1 MPNFDAFIKFMD
13 KIFHLTMKSTSNI
26 WISTCIGLMLI
37 FSSCT
42 LSPDENRIHFTG
54 QAQGTYYS
62 IIYYAEDTI
71 VGRHEID
78 SLLRAF
84 DQVAS
89 IYQPN
94 SIISRINR
102 NEISEVTDPW
112 FIEIFD
118 LAMRISEETGGAF
131 DITVGPLVNAWGF
144 GFKNK
149 LDMDQ
154 QKVDSLL
161 KFVGYRGIRLE
172 NNTIV
177 KDHPNT
183 QIDFNAIA
191 KGYSIDVIGD
201 FFQQRGIKNFLV
213 DIGGEILARGAKTG
227 NQPWVVGI
235 EQPSEETT
243 SERVLKAMVNV
254 NDIAMATSGNYR
266 RFYEIDGVKYA
277 HTIDPKTGFPVIHS
291 LLSAT
296 VFADSVGKADA
307 YATAFMVMGLE
318 RSREFLSSNERLE
331 GFLIYADENGEIKT
345 FATGGVEKM
354 INRR

>member
-1 MPNFDAFIKFMD
+1 MASTTRYLPAFF
-13 KIFHLTMKSTSNI
+13 F
-26 WISTCIGLMLI
+26 GLLLAL
-37 FSSCT
+37 SSC
-42 LSPDENRIHFTG
+42 SIAPSEKRIHFVG

-71 VGRHEID
+71 VYQHEID

-94 SIISRINR
+94 SIISKVNR

-112 FIEIFD
+112 FTEIFN

-144 GFKNK
+144 GFRNK

-161 KFVGYRGIRLE
+161 QFVGFKGIRLE
-172 NNTIV
+172 ENSIV

-201 FFQQRGIKNFLV
+201 FFHQRGIRNFLV
-213 DIGGEILARGAKTG
+213 DIGGEILARGAKSG
-227 NQPWVVGI
+227 NQQWVVGI
-235 EQPSEETT
+235 EQPSDEPT

-266 RFYEIDGVKYA
+266 RFYEVDGVKYA
-277 HTIDPKTGFPVIHS
+277 HTIDPKTGYPVIHS

-318 RSREFLSSNERLE
+318 KSREFLESNDHLE
-331 GFLIYADENGEIKT
+331 GFLIYSDETGEIKT
-345 FATGGVEKM
+345 FATEGVEKM